1 MSRITKETLRRA
13 LRTFCQ
19 TAVGYIAVNLTL
31 IDFGSGKE
39 VIESAVAGLIIS
51 AIASGLSAVMNLE
64 AKKDE

>member
-39 VIESAVAGLIIS
+39 VIESAIAGLIVS

-64 AKKDE
+64 AKNG

>member
-19 TAVGYIAVNLTL
+19 TAIGYIAVNLTL

-39 VIESAVAGLIIS
+39 VIESAIAGLIVS

-64 AKKDE
+64 AKNG

>member
-1 MSRITKETLRRA
+1 MKATKETLKRA
-13 LRTFCQ
+13 VRTFCQ
-19 TAVGYIAVNLTL
+19 TAIGYIAVNVTL

-39 VIESAVAGLIIS
+39 VIESAIAGLIVS